1 MYLLAD
7 IIWYG
12 SIVGLFVLLSIAI
25 SQKKFK
31 DR

>member
-1 MYLLAD
+1 MNVLVE

-12 SIVGLFVLLSIAI
+12 SIIGLFVLLSIAL

-31 DR
+31 D

>member
-1 MYLLAD
+1 MDVLAE

-12 SIVGLFVLLSIAI
+12 SIIGLFILGTIAL

-31 DR
+31 D